1 MDKGEPIVSA
11 ESPTVFLVDDDP
23 SVQCSLT
30 RLFTGAG
37 YAVAAYSLARAL
49 LASAPGDRPGCVVT
63 NLQIPDM
70 DGIELQ
76 TALREQRWP
85 QPVLFIS
92 AYADIPAVVKTMK
105 AGAVDFLL
113 TPCSGDVL
121 LAAVACAV
129 ALDQKARQERRAK
142 TALRARFA
150 TLTPQENRVCRLVGG
165 GLASKEI
172 AAELGIAEQTVRLH
186 RHRIMQKLAASSV
199 SHLVRLC
206 LEHSGD

>member
-1 MDKGEPIVSA
+1 MSA

-23 SVQCSLT
+23 SAQRSLT

-63 NLQIPDM
+63 NLRIPDM

-76 TALREQRWP
+76 AALREQKWP
-85 QPVLFIS
+85 QPVIFIS

-113 TPCSGDVL
+113 KPCSGDVL
-121 LAAVACAV
+121 LAAVAGAV

-142 TALRARFA
+142 TDLRARFA
-150 TLTPQENRVCRLVGG
+150 KLTPQENRVCRLVVG

-172 AAELGIAEQTVRLH
+172 ASELGIAEQTIRLH

-206 LEHSGD
+206 LEYDGG